1 MLCRNT
7 LLWIQWLRKD
17 SPQAHD
23 LPAKGH
29 KLMIQK
35 LINDSLVSSWGWM
48 VNEQTGWPLLM
59 IWISFFEHSLHAAT
73 YSERSGAA
81 HRGEGEGKHPSLF
94 FPASQMEK
102 QFITLSDS
110 LSKTDMIKN
119 NIKWIMFSSDWYHYN
134 CQPDFCRQET
144 RTNKNT
150 HTHFVGVRQTHRRG
164 NFMPVCLSNMSPLPA
179 PDGSPS

>member
-1 MLCRNT
+1 MFCRNA
-7 LLWIQWLRKD
+7 LLWIQWLKRG
-17 SPQAHD
+17 STQAHD
-23 LPAKGH
+23 LPTKGH

-35 LINDSLVSSWGWM
+35 SINDSLVFSWGWM
-48 VNEQTGWPLLM
+48 ENEQTGWPLLM
-59 IWISFFEHSLHAAT
+59 IWISCEHSLHAAT
-73 YSERSGAA
+73 YSERCGATQRRKA
-81 HRGEGEGKHPSLF
+81 NIPPFSSL
-94 FPASQMEK
+94 PLRWKK

-150 HTHFVGVRQTHRRG
+150 HTLCGGETDTQTR
-164 NFMPVCLSNMSPLPA
+164 
-179 PDGSPS
+179 

>member
-1 MLCRNT
+1 MLCGNT
-7 LLWIQWLRKD
+7 LVWIQWLKRD
-17 SPQAHD
+17 STQAHD
-23 LPAKGH
+23 LPTKGH

-35 LINDSLVSSWGWM
+35 LINDSLLSSWGWM
-48 VNEQTGWPLLM
+48 ENEQSGWPLLI
-59 IWISFFEHSLHAAT
+59 IWISVLWTLAACCNLLRAKWCNT
-73 YSERSGAA
+73 QQ
-81 HRGEGEGKHPSLF
+81 RGKNVPPS
-94 FPASQMEK
+94 ASQMEK

-150 HTHFVGVRQTHRRG
+150 HTLCGGETDTQTR
-164 NFMPVCLSNMSPLPA
+164 
-179 PDGSPS
+179 